1 MSRVFVVQRNDT
13 RMDLRP
19 AQAFGDIQF
28 IVPKDVSV
36 FRTKDLVRVIEDG
49 LSDFDYDDYLIPVGN
64 PTIIGMVFAVLAQSH
79 IKPSEYSGLIEFNV
93 LHWTAR
99 ERQYVPLKFSL

>member
-1 MSRVFVVQRNDT
+1 MERMDMSRVFVVQRNDS

-19 AQAFGDIQF
+19 AQAFGEVKF

-36 FRTKDLVRVIEDG
+36 FRTNQLIQVIEEG
-49 LSDFDYDDYLIPVGN
+49 LSDFDYRDYLIPVGN
-64 PTIIGMVFAVLAQSH
+64 PTIIGMVFAVLVKNQ
-79 IKPSEYSGLIEFNV
+79 LDDFNV